1 MESIG
6 TSEHVV
12 QGKSKQRRS
21 WTIFDEEPFL
31 TVLED
36 FVANVRG
43 CDTGNFKT
51 GAEVPSEMIKDIGND
66 EEDDVNEDASPFQLM
81 DLSMSYVNAFWF
93 PTTSKEE
100 KEGKYQTEPSY
111 VPVCHRPQSLSLT
124 KWTVLIGPEPSSGSS
139 DIPLLGHIINNRPI
153 QVQYVA
159 CGAPDRSCKQ
169 LSHVAKVVPSGTTSP
184 AHGMH
189 VMLRSGGRGPL
200 PEIFFSFSMID

>member
-43 CDTGNFKT
+43 CDTGNFKA

-93 PTTSKEE
+93 PT
-100 KEGKYQTEPSY
+100 
-111 VPVCHRPQSLSLT
+111 R
-124 KWTVLIGPEPSSGSS
+124 SS